1 MSANPLDM
9 PIIVS
14 QLPNL
19 QQMAHA
25 AHTATETQQVLF
37 GQLVADN
44 QRKQEHTVQEVEKKD
59 GLEAMGKDS
68 GGNANTP
75 GFARQQ
81 RHRPPPED
89 EQQPTQTSNA
99 SPWTGN
105 IINVKI

>member
-25 AHTATETQQVLF
+25 AHAATESQQVLF
-37 GQLVADN
+37 GHLVAEN
-44 QRKQEHTVQEVEKKD
+44 QRKQEHTVQEVEKKE

-68 GGNANTP
+68 GGNTGTP

-81 RHRPPPED
+81 RHRPGPEG
-89 EQQPTQTSNA
+89 EEQPTQTSNA